1 MEQAMQCS
9 IGSDHSSSQGL
20 FKGYGD
26 FTPVVEAMLKGGFT
40 PAETAKIV
48 GGNYVR
54 MLRGLRRLAAAAAA
68 HVAAADE
75 AQMVAEMRL
84 QAARP
89 VAVPR
94 LLPLGGLLHLGRARW

>member
-1 MEQAMQCS
+1 MDGNKEMVDVVGVDHVS
-9 IGSDHSSSQGL
+9 IGSDHSASQGL

-54 MLRGLRRLAAAAAA
+54 IFAAST
-68 HVAAADE
+68 
-75 AQMVAEMRL
+75 
-84 QAARP
+84 
-89 VAVPR
+89 
-94 LLPLGGLLHLGRARW
+94 G